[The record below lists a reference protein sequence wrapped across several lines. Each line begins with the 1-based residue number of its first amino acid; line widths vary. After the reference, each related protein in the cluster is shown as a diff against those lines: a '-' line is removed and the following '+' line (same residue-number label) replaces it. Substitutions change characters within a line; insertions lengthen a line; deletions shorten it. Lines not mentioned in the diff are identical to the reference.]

1 MSFSALHVS
10 KQNASSRSFTRRKGV
25 AWRLGLV
32 ALVATLT
39 GVFGAAS
46 SALAATDSGIAPAQS
61 IALPSGHGLY
71 FFVGSTSGGQ
81 RMEAISWLG
90 GQDLAVSEAG
100 SSDQVISIGHTT
112 ADSGS
117 FSSLAASK
125 AIAGVGLD
133 GYSVVQTFSAQ
144 AAKAAHKATRHPA
157 KPLKGPKLTLTF
169 ATTAANQLVVI
180 LVGGQGTGT
189 FALTGIEA
197 SALQNATYG
206 TAGTAVI
213 ASAAAY
219 TAHLPVG
226 KHKAKLLSTTFAP
239 NSGTRLG
246 AVVYVLAP
254 APAPTVT
261 GVSPSTGPE
270 AGGTTVTISGTD
282 LDGATAVKFGSTS
295 AQSYKVNS
303 PTSIEAVSPSGSGT
317 VDVTVTTERGNS
329 ATSSSDQFS
338 FAPPHPVN
346 AYSDYGPATEGH
358 AMCRGNPGRPESM
371 PGGTATQTFTVP
383 AGVAS
388 LSSALVQIDPDS
400 TVTAHLTLTINGTV
414 RATTT
419 ALAAGDTSFSWPAV
433 ATSAGDQASLSISFT
448 ATFGKIITVYSAAAV
463 GGTLTYSNSCS
474 DGAPSGSTTNG
485 LRAVV
490 SGLSP

>member
-1 MSFSALHVS
+1 
-10 KQNASSRSFTRRKGV
+10 
-25 AWRLGLV
+25 
-32 ALVATLT
+32 
-39 GVFGAAS
+39 
-46 SALAATDSGIAPAQS
+46 
-61 IALPSGHGLY
+61 
-71 FFVGSTSGGQ
+71 
-81 RMEAISWLG
+81 
-90 GQDLAVSEAG
+90 
-100 SSDQVISIGHTT
+100 
-112 ADSGS
+112 
-117 FSSLAASK
+117 
-125 AIAGVGLD
+125 
-133 GYSVVQTFSAQ
+133 
-144 AAKAAHKATRHPA
+144 
-157 KPLKGPKLTLTF
+157 
-169 ATTAANQLVVI
+169 
-180 LVGGQGTGT
+180 
-189 FALTGIEA
+189 
-197 SALQNATYG
+197 
-206 TAGTAVI
+206 
-213 ASAAAY
+213 AY

-317 VDVTVTTERGNS
+317 LDVTV
-329 ATSSSDQFS
+329 
-338 FAPPHPVN
+338 
-346 AYSDYGPATEGH
+346 ATEGH

-383 AGVAS
+383 ARVAS

-448 ATFGKIITVYSAAAV
+448 ATF
-463 GGTLTYSNSCS
+463 
-474 DGAPSGSTTNG
+474 
-485 LRAVV
+485 
-490 SGLSP
+490 